1 MCQSITAPRAPD
13 WMDVKHDSKWNPATA
28 TVETAAATDPGPGP
42 LASRAF
48 EVVMSP
54 DPVRVPQ
61 IRHVTAAVMRN
72 WAVPIPLAQDV
83 GLVVSELV
91 TNAIEHGL
99 GTVCLRVWQGPGELH
114 VEVADDNPAPAR
126 LRAAGDEEES
136 GRGLFL
142 VADLARGWG
151 VRDGGRTT
159 WATLRA
165 PSDIP

>member
-1 MCQSITAPRAPD
+1 
-13 WMDVKHDSKWNPATA
+13 MDVKHDSKWNPATA